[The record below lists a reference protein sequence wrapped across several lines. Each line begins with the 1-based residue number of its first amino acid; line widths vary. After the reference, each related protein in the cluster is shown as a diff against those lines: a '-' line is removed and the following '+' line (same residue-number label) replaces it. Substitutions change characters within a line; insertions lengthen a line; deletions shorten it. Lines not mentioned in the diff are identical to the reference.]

1 MCLTAHR
8 QRVESKACEDDAVE
22 LLMVRVWSVPSGG
35 ESQVGLETRLTGLLS
50 ERASPVTHNQK
61 PRKSHQRRPVM
72 VPAGH

>member
-1 MCLTAHR
+1 MCLTAR
-8 QRVESKACEDDAVE
+8 LQRVESRACEDAVNG
-22 LLMVRVWSVPSGG
+22 RVWSVPSGG

-72 VPAGH
+72 VPTGH